1 MQAKI
6 IAHYSD
12 GRLVKGFSTDFAP
25 NKPMFHIGT
34 GPTDKGAE
42 VMMIELKA
50 VFFVKDF
57 EGNPNHKR
65 KKYFDEGE
73 KVQGRK
79 AQVTFNDGEIMVGVV
94 QSYDPER
101 QGFFLIPADKD
112 ANNIRVYIVS
122 ASIADISFS

>member
-1 MQAKI
+1 MKAKI

-34 GPTDKGAE
+34 GPTDTGIE
-42 VMMIELKA
+42 VMMIDLKA

-57 EGNPNHKR
+57 EGNPNHER
-65 KKYFDEGE
+65 KKHFAEGE

-94 QSYDPER
+94 QSYDPDR

-122 ASIADISFS
+122 ASIADISFT

>member
-34 GPTDKGAE
+34 GPADTGVE
-42 VMMIELKA
+42 VMIAELKA

-57 EGNPNHKR
+57 DGNPDRER

-79 AQVTFNDGEIMVGVV
+79 AKVAFNDGEIMVGVV

-122 ASIADISFS
+122 ASIADISFT